1 MERNAWKGWRT
12 TVCLMLVSCVV
23 ALTASADERK
33 VFSVADFGV
42 KAGVEHV
49 QTKEIQALINHVSA
63 EGGGIVRFAAGEYVT
78 GCIEL
83 KSGVTLH
90 LSGGRFCW
98 AVPTPMI
105 IGRNI
110 YLENLPR
117 PTHTTIRPWHWWWP
131 TGRTTLA
138 SQGKAR

>member
-1 MERNAWKGWRT
+1 MERNEWKGWRM

-49 QTKEIQALINHVSA
+49 QTKEIQALIDHASA
-63 EGGGIVRFAAGEYVT
+63 EGGGIVRFAAGEYVA

-83 KSGVTLH
+83 K
-90 LSGGRFCW
+90 
-98 AVPTPMI
+98 
-105 IGRNI
+105 
-110 YLENLPR
+110 
-117 PTHTTIRPWHWWWP
+117 
-131 TGRTTLA
+131 
-138 SQGKAR
+138 

>member
-1 MERNAWKGWRT
+1 MRMERNAWKGWRT

-23 ALTASADERK
+23 ALSASADERK

-63 EGGGIVRFAAGEYVT
+63 EGGGIVRFDAGEYVT

-83 KSGVTLH
+83 KSGVTLQ
-90 LSGGRFCW
+90 LERG
-98 AVPTPMI
+98 AVLLI

-110 YLENLPR
+110 CLENLPR
-117 PTHTTIRPWHWWWP
+117 PTHTTIRPWRWWWP
-131 TGRTTLA
+131 TGRTILA

>member
-1 MERNAWKGWRT
+1 MWTAACLAV
-12 TVCLMLVSCVV
+12 VCCAV
-23 ALTASADERK
+23 ASAGERK
-33 VFSVADFGV
+33 EFRAADFGV
-42 KAGVEHV
+42 EAGAGRV
-49 QTKEIQALINHVSA
+49 QTAEIQALIDRVA
-63 EGGGIVRFAAGEYVT
+63 TEGGGIVRFAAGEYVT

-90 LSGGRFCW
+90 LERGRFCW
-98 AVPTPMI
+98 AVPPPMI

-110 YLENLPR
+110 CLENLPR
-117 PTHTTIRPWHWWWP
+117 PTHTTIRPWRWWWP